1 MLMKSKGQQ
10 TIGLIGW
17 LVLCFTASAIGA
29 LASFQARS
37 FYVELTQPTWAPP
50 GWLFGP
56 VWTVLYAM
64 MAVAAWL
71 VWRQG
76 GLKKRLVA
84 LSLFLV
90 QLVVNGL
97 WSWLFFAWQMG
108 AASLTNIVVLWIL
121 ILATIVV
128 FYQTSR
134 VAAGLLVPYI
144 LWVSFATALN
154 YAMWQLNPQ
163 ILGQ

>member
-1 MLMKSKGQQ
+1 MVCGV
-10 TIGLIGW
+10 G
-17 LVLCFTASAIGA
+17 
-29 LASFQARS
+29 
-37 FYVELTQPTWAPP
+37 Y
-50 GWLFGP
+50 
-56 VWTVLYAM
+56 
-64 MAVAAWL
+64 
-71 VWRQG
+71 
-76 GLKKRLVA
+76 
-84 LSLFLV
+84 
-90 QLVVNGL
+90 
-97 WSWLFFAWQMG
+97 FFAWQMG
-108 AASLTNIVVLWIL
+108 AASLTNIVVLWCL